1 MREID
6 TDRVTNLLNTYNTM
20 KYKTSKTY
28 LENGNTMR
36 MDVEIRL
43 NDECRNGHEEFAMT
57 CDIYRKARNGRWV
70 YEGGGCAHDEIIKRF
85 PKFKIFEQLHLC
97 NTLGQPM
104 HFIANTIYF
113 LKRGEYNLTCLTE
126 GEARELA
133 MYVENN
139 NAFQYKLE
147 ELGVLS
153 RLENKAKEG
162 IALLE
167 ELCGEKYTPEYEGQ
181 VKYGVYPLSGDNRAD
196 VEKKIA
202 EGYFTDEKIEERKRA
217 REEEEYQKVVEEID
231 KKLEAELK
239 KINEDYNAQKLV
251 LTWFRCKVDF
261 IYYPHS
267 KTYHFNRF
275 NFSFEKQVTREEV
288 DAFVEG
294 NKELLE
300 GYNVVMGKEDET
312 VKIKDA

>member
-43 NDECRNGHEEFAMT
+43 NDECRNGHEDFAMT
-57 CDIYRKARNGRWV
+57 CDIYRNARDGRWV
-70 YEGGGCAHDEIIKRF
+70 YAGGGCAHDEIIKYF

-104 HFIANTIYF
+104 HLIANTIYF

-133 MYVENN
+133 KYVENN

-167 ELCGEKYTPEYEGQ
+167 ELCGEKYTPKYEGQ
-181 VKYGVYPLSGDNRAD
+181 VKYGVYPLSGDKRAE

-217 REEEEYQKVVEEID
+217 REEEEYQKL
-231 KKLEAELK
+231 LEKIENDRENELK
-239 KINEDYNAQKLV
+239 KVNEKYTAEKTV
-251 LTWFRCKVDF
+251 LEWFKCRVNF
-261 IYYPHS
+261 IYYNHI
-267 KTYHFNRF
+267 KTYHFNWS
-275 NFSFEKQVTREEV
+275 NSSFDKQVTREEI
-288 DAFVEG
+288 DAFIAG
-294 NKELLE
+294 NKERLE
-300 GYNVVMGKEDET
+300 GYNVTMTDNGKE